1 MRINSKGQVTIPAA
15 MRRLAGLLPGAD
27 VEVLFDG
34 AAVQIR
40 RTRPTPKPGDGERLV
55 QHLRGHRGALAMTTE
70 EIMALTRG
78 ED

>member
-15 MRRLAGLLPGAD
+15 MRRLAGLPPGTH

-34 AAVQIR
+34 ASVQIQ
-40 RTRPTPKPGDGERLV
+40 RTKPTPKPGDGERLV
-55 QHLRGHRGALAMTTE
+55 QHLRKHGANLAVTADE
-70 EIMALTRG
+70 VMAPSRD